1 MKTEAQM
8 IRKATRAILSAAM
21 TLGLVASAGTVA
33 SAGAAE
39 AEERYTIDAK
49 IMAVRAD
56 DLNRITVQGESIEM
70 RPSQGSEESGSVV
83 FGELGDLQ
91 IGSWTVTLDENGS
104 LLWNGK
110 PGLPAEANVDLIT
123 EPSLRVIAGMKAVI
137 MTRSQLQYFEA
148 TGDGLYALRTAE
160 QEDAPGVELG
170 CTVTP
175 DKKDRVVLDID
186 LKLVLMERREAIP
199 GVKLDVG
206 RPVLLTHA
214 ISSRLSIAQDRWALV
229 SAQQVESAS
238 EDGGHVLLCFLRVR
252 R

>member
-1 MKTEAQM
+1 MKTVAQM

-33 SAGAAE
+33 AAE

-56 DLNRITVQGESIEM
+56 DLIRMHGESIEM
-70 RPSQGSEESGSVV
+70 RPSQGSEEPGHVV
-83 FGELGDLQ
+83 VGGLGNLQ

-175 DKKDRVVLDID
+175 DKKNRVVLDID
-186 LKLVLMERREAIP
+186 LKLVLMERREKIP

>member
-1 MKTEAQM
+1 M
-8 IRKATRAILSAAM
+8 IRKATSALLSAAVI
-21 TLGLVASAGTVA
+21 LGLIA

-49 IMAVRAD
+49 IMAIRAD
-56 DLNRITVQGESIEM
+56 DLNRITIKSERVEM
-70 RPSQGSEESGSVV
+70 RPSQGSEEPGNVV

-110 PGLPAEANVDLIT
+110 PGLPAEANVDLII
-123 EPSLRVIAGMKAVI
+123 EPRLRVIAREKAVI

-148 TGDGLYALRTAE
+148 TGDGLYALRISE
-160 QEDAPGVELG
+160 HENAPGVELG

-175 DKKDRVVLDID
+175 EKEDRVVLDID
-186 LKLVLMERREAIP
+186 LKLVLMERREEIP

-206 RPVLLTHA
+206 RPVLLTRA
-214 ISSRLSIAQDRWALV
+214 ISSRLLIAQDRWALV

-238 EDGGHVLLCFLRVR
+238 EDGGHLLLCLLRVR